1 MTLNNWAV
9 NRWKTLPDLTQP
21 FLVCDD
27 TIRTYEQVGLEI
39 ERIHRLLKQHH
50 IKSYQTIGLSSSS
63 PCHFAVA
70 LLALLAWDLVVVPLN
85 PKAPREEWQRQLK
98 EAHCG
103 VWLHDDKDQVVNS
116 RWTLESEIKDAEE
129 PWQDNFSGMIL
140 FTSGST
146 GHPKTVGLAQDQ
158 LWEQALTVKITHHLT
173 EDSRGYSPLPLFH
186 VNAPVIALFS
196 TFLAGGTLILDPF
209 NRQTFWNTVQKQDVN
224 WINAVPAIL
233 TILSHQAHQL
243 PINHSPHHASLHFIR
258 SASAPLGHVL
268 LERIEE
274 QFGVPVIES
283 YGMTEACGPITV
295 NTGPLL
301 QRGPAG
307 SVGRPKNIMV
317 RLINSEVWIK
327 GGPVIRP
334 HLAMNAWALSEMT
347 GEWYHTG
354 DLGHFDEQGYL
365 YLDGRVK
372 DVIKRGGESIFPREV
387 EEILH
392 KDKRVQE
399 CVVVGRPHPV
409 LGEEPVAYIVS
420 SDPEIEEA
428 LRALSA
434 QHLSPYKRPVAYH
447 FVETLPKNATGKI
460 QRRMLVKEGQHA

>member
-1 MTLNNWAV
+1 MTRNNRAV
-9 NRWKTLPDLTQP
+9 RRWNALPDLTHP
-21 FLVCDD
+21 FLICDD
-27 TIRTYEQVGLEI
+27 TTYTYEHVWFEI
-39 ERIHRLLKQHH
+39 ERIHRLLQHH
-50 IKSYQTIGLSSSS
+50 RIRSFQAVGLSSFS
-63 PCHFAVA
+63 PCYFAIG
-70 LLALLAWDLVVVPLN
+70 LLALLAWDLAVVPLN

-103 VWLHDDKDQVVNS
+103 IWLHDNHGSGKS
-116 RWTLESEIKDAEE
+116 PGWILESHTPESDA
-129 PWQDNFSGMIL
+129 PWQENFSGMIL

-146 GHPKTVGLAQDQ
+146 GQPKTVGLAQDQ
-158 LWEQALTVKITHHLT
+158 LWEQALTVKMTHQLT
-173 EDSRGYSPLPLFH
+173 EHSRGYSPLPLFH

-196 TFLAGGTLILDPF
+196 TFLAGGTIILDPF
-209 NRQTFWNTVQKQDVN
+209 NRQTFWNTVQKQDAN

-233 TILSHQAHQL
+233 TILSHQAHEL
-243 PINHSPHHASLHFIR
+243 PLTGTGPHGSIRFIR

-295 NTGPLL
+295 NTDPLG

-307 SVGRPKNIMV
+307 SVGRPRNIMV

-327 GGPVIRP
+327 GGPVIRS
-334 HLAMNAWALSEMT
+334 HLPMNAWALSEMT
-347 GEWYHTG
+347 GGWYHTG
-354 DLGHFDEQGYL
+354 DLGHFDKEGYL

-387 EEILH
+387 EEVLQ

-399 CVVVGRPHPV
+399 CVVVGRPHPI
-409 LGEEPVAYIVS
+409 LGEEPIAYIVS
-420 SDPEIEEA
+420 SDPDIEET
-428 LRALSA
+428 LRELSTK
-434 QHLSPYKRPVAYH
+434 HLSPYKRPVAYH
-447 FVETLPKNATGKI
+447 FVEALPKNATGKI